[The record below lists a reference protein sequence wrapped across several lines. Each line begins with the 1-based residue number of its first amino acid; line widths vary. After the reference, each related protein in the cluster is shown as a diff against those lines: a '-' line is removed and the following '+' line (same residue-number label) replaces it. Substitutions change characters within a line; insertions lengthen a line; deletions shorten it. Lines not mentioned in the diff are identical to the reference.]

1 MTSSRNMADFGP
13 FGAIFAYLNDEIL
26 QKTPFSPSTFRRLSD
41 GTIKISSSELFE
53 NLVYRDL
60 Y

>member
-13 FGAIFAYLNDEIL
+13 FGAILGYLNYEVL
-26 QKTPFSPSTFRRLSD
+26 QITPFSPNAFHRLAD
-41 GTIKISSSELFE
+41 GTIKIPFLELFE
-53 NLVYRDL
+53 NFVYRDL